1 MNTPGEIRNLLS
13 VDKVFTQFQSG
24 EHHESPKIVKALF
37 FSPFSNVWEHSY
49 PVSLV
54 AQSLH
59 NKGIEVVTVNC
70 DGMLKDFCIA
80 MSAAGLTAES
90 TAQKKLQVCVA
101 CKKRRNLLDNEFP
114 FSQTNLDSFVDESDV
129 HIAQKIVDS
138 ATLDNW
144 TEIELHGIPIGR
156 YAAYEF
162 LLHYKILGTNIPE
175 SLFGIYLEQ
184 LRSSICTLFASEK
197 ILDLYL
203 PDVVLTYNR
212 LYAINHAFLAVAEKK
227 GIPTYSLQGGGHIT
241 HHSETLTMYKDSQS
255 LFQVLDSPSW
265 TKDQHVPIDV
275 ASAELVATHLV
286 GLLQASS
293 AFAYSSGFEA
303 IGPKKLREKFR
314 IPEKSQ
320 VLLIPMSSED
330 ELNAAELA
338 DFLPDRSGRP
348 NLFPD
353 QFSWIRHLFSFAR
366 EHPELIFILRLHPR
380 MFPNKREGM
389 LAPVVAK
396 VEELIKEA
404 PSNIRFNYPSDDISL
419 YDLIQIIDVAL
430 GYRSTVGVEAAAF
443 GIPVVAPANKDFF
456 SYSKSIGTTSATIS
470 DFNESILQA
479 LETGWSIENVRSAY
493 RWYSFLFQRVA
504 IDLSGS
510 VNSKPLAIRPK
521 SPGIKLWLWKKMVF
535 LIIQFGPL
543 VRERLSLRKKA
554 FPTYV
559 QQVFVDVVKNT
570 RNNLSDSPLQQQK
583 YSSTEIE
590 NDALA
595 AQLGFFEKQFWSNIV
610 SEQSLA
616 GSVRR
621 YLRER

>member
-1 MNTPGEIRNLLS
+1 M
-13 VDKVFTQFQSG
+13 
-24 EHHESPKIVKALF
+24 
-37 FSPFSNVWEHSY
+37 
-49 PVSLV
+49 

-59 NKGIEVVTVNC
+59 ENAIDVVTVNC
-70 DGMLKDFCIA
+70 DGMLQDFCIA
-80 MSAAGLTAES
+80 MSAAGLTAQSS
-90 TAQKKLQVCVA
+90 TKKKLQVCSA
-101 CKKRRNLLDNEFP
+101 CKKRRNLIDKEFP
-114 FSQTNLDSFVDESDV
+114 FTQANLDSFVDKSDIELAK
-129 HIAQKIVDS
+129 HLVDS
-138 ATLDNW
+138 TNLTNW
-144 TEIELHGIPIGR
+144 TQLELHGIPIGR

-175 SLFGIYLEQ
+175 SLFGIYLDQ
-184 LRSSICTLFASEK
+184 LRSSICTLLASEK
-197 ILDLYL
+197 ILDFYS

-227 GIPTYSLQGGGHIT
+227 GIPTYSLQGGAHIT
-241 HHSETLTMYKDSQS
+241 HHSETLTMYKDSLS

-265 TKDQHVPIDV
+265 TKDQQLPIDL

-303 IGPKKLREKFR
+303 LGPQQLREKFR
-314 IPEKSQ
+314 IAEKSQ

-338 DFLPDRSGRP
+338 DFLPDRSGRQ

-353 QFSWIRHLFSFAR
+353 QFSWIRHLFTFAG

-404 PSNIRFNYPSDDISL
+404 PANIRFNYPSDDISL
-419 YDLIQIIDVAL
+419 YDLIQIIDVVL

-470 DFNESILQA
+470 DFNESILKA

-493 RWYSFLFQRVA
+493 RWFSFLFQSVA

-510 VNSKPLAIRPK
+510 VNSKPVAIRPK
-521 SPGIKLWLWKKMVF
+521 TPGVKLWLWKKMVF

-554 FPTYV
+554 FPTAV

-570 RNNLSDSPLQQQK
+570 RNNLSDSPLQQKK
-583 YSSTEIE
+583 YSSVEVE

-595 AQLGFFEKQFWSNIV
+595 AQLGFFEKQFWSKIE
-610 SEQSLA
+610 SDESLT

>member
-1 MNTPGEIRNLLS
+1 M
-13 VDKVFTQFQSG
+13 
-24 EHHESPKIVKALF
+24 
-37 FSPFSNVWEHSY
+37 
-49 PVSLV
+49 

-59 NKGIEVVTVNC
+59 ENDIDVVTVNC
-70 DGMLKDFCIA
+70 DGMLQDFCIA

-90 TAQKKLQVCVA
+90 SMKKKLQVCGA
-101 CKKRRNLLDNEFP
+101 CKKRRNLIDNEFP
-114 FSQTNLDSFVDESDV
+114 YTQANLDSFVERADIEL
-129 HIAQKIVDS
+129 AQNLVDS
-138 ATLDNW
+138 TTIYNW
-144 TEIELHGIPIGR
+144 TQLELHGIPIGR

-175 SLFGIYLEQ
+175 SLFGIYLDQ
-184 LRSSICTLFASEK
+184 LRSSICTLLASEK
-197 ILDLYL
+197 ILDTYS

-265 TKDQHVPIDV
+265 TQDQQLPIDL

-303 IGPKKLREKFR
+303 LGPKQLREKFR
-314 IPEKSQ
+314 IAEKSQ

-338 DFLPDRSGRP
+338 DFLPDRSGRH

-353 QFSWIRHLFSFAR
+353 QFSWIRHLFAFAG

-404 PSNIRFNYPSDDISL
+404 PDNIRFNYPSDDISL
-419 YDLIQIIDVAL
+419 YDLIQIIDVVL

-470 DFNESILQA
+470 DFNESVIKA

-493 RWYSFLFQRVA
+493 RWFSFLFQNVA

-510 VNSKPLAIRPK
+510 VNSKPVAIRPK

-554 FPTYV
+554 FPAAV

-583 YSSTEIE
+583 FSSLEVE

-595 AQLGFFEKQFWSNIV
+595 AQLSFFENQFWSKIE
-610 SEQSLA
+610 SEESLT

>member
-1 MNTPGEIRNLLS
+1 MR
-13 VDKVFTQFQSG
+13 
-24 EHHESPKIVKALF
+24 ALF
-37 FSPFSNVWEHSY
+37 FSPFSNIWEHAY

-59 NKGIEVVTVNC
+59 DSDIEVVTVNC
-70 DGMLKDFCIA
+70 DGMLQDFCIA

-90 TAQKKLQVCVA
+90 STKRKLQVCGA
-101 CKKRRNLLDNEFP
+101 CKKRRNLIDNQFP
-114 FSQTNLDSFVDESDV
+114 FTQANLDSFVDVKDIEL
-129 HIAQKIVDS
+129 AQNVVDS
-138 ATLDNW
+138 TTIDNW
-144 TEIELHGIPIGR
+144 TDVELKGIPIGR

-175 SLFGIYLEQ
+175 ALFGTYLDQ
-184 LRSSICTLFASEK
+184 LRSSICTLLASEK
-197 ILDLYL
+197 ILDVYS
-203 PDVVLTYNR
+203 PDVVVTYNR
-212 LYAINHAFLAVAEKK
+212 LYAINHAFLAVVEKR

-255 LFQVLDSPSW
+255 LFQVLDSGSW
-265 TKDQHVPIDV
+265 TKSEREPIDLS
-275 ASAELVATHLV
+275 SAELVANHLV

-303 IGPKKLREKFR
+303 LGPKKLREKFD

-338 DFLPDRSGRP
+338 DFLPDRSNRP

-353 QFSWIRHLFSFAR
+353 QFSWIRHIFAFASN
-366 EHPELIFILRLHPR
+366 HPELVFILRLHPR

-404 PSNIRFNYPSDDISL
+404 PSNIRINYPSDEISL
-419 YDLIQIIDVAL
+419 YDLIQIIDVVL

-456 SYSKSIGTTSATIS
+456 TYPRSIGTTSLTVK
-470 DFNESILQA
+470 DFNQSILNA
-479 LETGWSIENVRSAY
+479 LETGWSIENVRNAY
-493 RWYSFLFQRVA
+493 RWFSFLFERVA

-510 VNSKPLAIRPK
+510 VSSKPVAMRPK
-521 SPGIKLWLWKKMVF
+521 SPGLKLWLWKKMVF

-543 VRERLSLRKKA
+543 VRERLSLRKKS
-554 FPTYV
+554 FPLAV

-570 RNNLSDSPLQQQK
+570 RNNLSESPK
-583 YSSTEIE
+583 HIRKVSSLETENE
-590 NDALA
+590 ALA
-595 AQLGFFEKQFWSNIV
+595 AQLSFFEREYWGTIDSD
-610 SEQSLA
+610 ESLT
-616 GSVRR
+616 GSVRL